1 MDRMV
6 RTTIAA
12 GPLRAP
18 PLARELRWRAANL
31 RLVITDVDGTL
42 TDGTTFYTER
52 GEAMK
57 RFSMR
62 DGMGVERLRD
72 DGIETAFLTRETS
85 PIVAR
90 RAEKLRI
97 RWLYQGVRDKRA
109 ALDGILADVGCTRG
123 QAAFIGDDVN
133 DLEILVAVS
142 EQGLVA
148 APLDADPLLLRAA
161 HHRCVRPGGAGAF
174 RDFAD
179 WILELRHLAHQ
190 PEMFPIRLVGDLT
203 DEKEVRDD

>member
-1 MDRMV
+1 MV
-6 RTTIAA
+6 RRMIEPGA
-12 GPLRAP
+12 LRAP
-18 PLARELRWRAANL
+18 PLARDLRYRAANL

-42 TDGTTFYTER
+42 TDGGTFYSER

-57 RFSMR
+57 KFSMR

-90 RAEKLRI
+90 RAEKLKI

-109 ALDGILADVGCTRG
+109 ALEGILADAGCTRG
-123 QAAFIGDDVN
+123 QVAFIGDDVN
-133 DLEILVAVS
+133 DLEILAAIS
-142 EQGLVA
+142 EEGLVA
-148 APLDADPLLLRAA
+148 APLDAHPLLLRAA
-161 HHRCVRPGGAGAF
+161 HHCCVRPGGAGAF
-174 RDFAD
+174 RDFAE

-190 PEMFPIRLVGDLT
+190 PETFTVRLVGDFAE
-203 DEKEVRDD
+203 DKGGP

>member
-6 RTTIAA
+6 RTNITPGA
-12 GPLRAP
+12 LRAP
-18 PLARELRWRAANL
+18 PLARELRYRAANL

-42 TDGTTFYTER
+42 TDGGIFYSER

-57 RFSMR
+57 KFSMR

-90 RAEKLRI
+90 RAEKLKI
-97 RWLYQGVRDKRA
+97 RWLYQGVSDKRA
-109 ALDGILADVGCTRG
+109 ALDGILGDVGCTQA
-123 QAAFIGDDVN
+123 QAAFIGDDLN
-133 DLEILVAVS
+133 DLEILAAVS

-148 APLDADPLLLRAA
+148 APLDAHPLLLRAA
-161 HHRCVRPGGAGAF
+161 HHCCVRPGGSGAF
-174 RDFAD
+174 RDFAE

-190 PEMFPIRLVGDLT
+190 PETFDVRLFDDFS
-203 DEKEVRDD
+203 DEKGGP